1 MENNPEILLIDDE
14 YISNLIVSKYLDA
27 IGKKSYVI
35 KKNGREALDFL
46 SSMEIVNFPKF
57 IFVDLRMP
65 IMDGFEFLKIFQEK
79 FKTEGIRIYVLT
91 SSINQSDMTQAREY
105 SVIEGYIQKPI
116 NPLHLKEI
124 LVEH

>member
-46 SSMEIVNFPKF
+46 SSMEIANFPKF

>member
-1 MENNPEILLIDDE
+1 MENPPEILLIDDE

-27 IGKKSYVI
+27 IGKKNYVI
-35 KKNGREALDFL
+35 KKNGREALDFIGTL
-46 SSMEIVNFPKF
+46 PEGYIPQF

-65 IMDGFEFLKIFQEK
+65 IMDGFEFLKHFQER
-79 FKTEGIRIYVLT
+79 FNTEGVHIYVLT

-105 SVIEGYIQKPI
+105 AIIEGYIQKPI

-124 LVEH
+124 LIGN

>member
-1 MENNPEILLIDDE
+1 MQESPEILLIDDE

-27 IGKKSYVI
+27 IGKKNYVL
-35 KKNGREALDFL
+35 KKNGREALDYL
-46 SSMEIVNFPKF
+46 SSLNPQNLPKF

-65 IMDGFEFLKIFQEK
+65 IMDGFEFLKLFQEK
-79 FKTEGIRIYVLT
+79 FNSEGIRIYVLT

-124 LVEH
+124 LLGD